1 MEARYRGHT
10 IKVRGFRNFLGDN
23 VRAQVTILW
32 EEDGI
37 TRVQPFTLNRA
48 CTTEDEAANLGVL
61 FTRQWIDHG
70 RPTPT
75 FVPVW

>member
-37 TRVQPFTLNRA
+37 TRVQPFTL
-48 CTTEDEAANLGVL
+48 
-61 FTRQWIDHG
+61 
-70 RPTPT
+70 
-75 FVPVW
+75 